1 VSEVLYLDTSAL
13 VKLYVLE
20 AHSDSVQIV
29 VDKAKSLATSVVT
42 FVEVHAA
49 FAAAER
55 LGRISQPQLQQL
67 KQNFKQDWP
76 QLSQVEATTD
86 ILVRAAEL
94 AEGFGLRAYDSL
106 QLAAA
111 DKVFRLYPQTL
122 QFLSFD
128 QKLNQAAKLL
138 GMQIPELI

>member
-1 VSEVLYLDTSAL
+1 MSEVLYLDTSAL

-20 AHSDSVQIV
+20 AHSDSVQTV
-29 VDKAKSLATSVVT
+29 VDEAKSLATSVVT
-42 FVEVHAA
+42 FVETHAA

-67 KQNFKQDWP
+67 KQNFQQDWP
-76 QLSQVEATTD
+76 QLSQVEATAD